1 MPIYEY
7 RCLKCGHQFE
17 KMQKIADKPVSK
29 CEKCKERVT
38 RVFHPVAIHFK
49 GSGFY
54 STDYGKK
61 RTDSRNKTGSDSGG
75 KSGDGSESKAGGGSG
90 AGSGS
95 GASGSS
101 KKKVQDSQKKAASSS
116 KES

>member
-1 MPIYEY
+1 
-7 RCLKCGHQFE
+7 
-17 KMQKIADKPVSK
+17 MQKIADRPVSK
-29 CEKCKERVT
+29 CEKCNERVT

-61 RTDSRNKTGSDSGG
+61 HGDSRNKSGSGSSSSSSGSGDSG
-75 KSGDGSESKAGGGSG
+75 GSESKA
-90 AGSGS
+90 AGESGS
-95 GASGSS
+95 RDSGSSGKNDKASQKRAASGS
-101 KKKVQDSQKKAASSS
+101 

>member
-1 MPIYEY
+1 
-7 RCLKCGHQFE
+7 
-17 KMQKIADKPVSK
+17 MQKIADRPVSK

-61 RTDSRNKTGSDSGG
+61 HADSRNKSSGG
-75 KSGDGSESKAGGGSG
+75 GGSESKA
-90 AGSGS
+90 ACESGS
-95 GASGSS
+95 GDSGSS
-101 KKKVQDSQKKAASSS
+101 KKKSKDSPGKAASGS

>member
-1 MPIYEY
+1 
-7 RCLKCGHQFE
+7 
-17 KMQKIADKPVSK
+17 MQKIADRPVSK

-54 STDYGKK
+54 STDYGRKHKDPRKK
-61 RTDSRNKTGSDSGG
+61 SSEGRGG
-75 KSGDGSESKAGGGSG
+75 ESKA
-90 AGSGS
+90 AGESGS
-95 GASGSS
+95 GDSGSS
-101 KKKVQDSQKKAASSS
+101 KKKSKDSSGKAASGS

>member
-1 MPIYEY
+1 LPIYEY

-61 RTDSRNKTGSDSGG
+61 RTDSRKRTGKDSDG
-75 KSGDGSESKAGGGSG
+75 KSGGGSESKNSGGSD
-90 AGSGS
+90 S

-101 KKKVQDSQKKAASSS
+101 KNKGQDSKKRAASGS